1 MKKTKAALSN
11 WSKVSFGDIFKQLS
25 IREEIVRMKE
35 ELFEASL
42 IADNRRILHQAHAE
56 LKKYVHFKKEYWR

>member
-1 MKKTKAALSN
+1 
-11 WSKVSFGDIFKQLS
+11 
-25 IREEIVRMKE
+25 MKE